1 MEFPFYRDFLSKL
14 FEFQKLK
21 KSEIYLQKSLD
32 RSKSKRERSTFFYN
46 FLNYAD
52 AFYDVKVIIIFW
64 SMFD

>member
-52 AFYDVKVIIIFW
+52 ASYDVKVIIIFW
-64 SMFD
+64 LMFD

>member
-32 RSKSKRERSTFFYN
+32 RSKSKREIYFFYN

-52 AFYDVKVIIIFW
+52 ASYDVKVIIIFW

>member
-52 AFYDVKVIIIFW
+52 ASYDVKVIIIFLL
-64 SMFD
+64 MFD